1 MLPRI
6 IGLINTT
13 LQDILQSKQ
22 QPTIPLSQIEIVY
35 GNRAIEFNSV
45 TPRIIWTFGK
55 DRFTPTKHL
64 GVNPHQGKSMES
76 EVYCHVFHKSPD
88 DVYFLVN
95 DIVAATRITLC
106 EPSIISASGEM
117 LDPGENSQNGYGY
130 RLSLV
135 LDVTILDPGLKYIQI
150 KTVDAHGEFVE
161 IQPQL

>member
-6 IGLINTT
+6 IDLINTE
-13 LQDILQSKQ
+13 LQAIMKSKQ
-22 QPTIPLSQIEIVY
+22 QPAIPPAQIEKTY
-35 GNRAIEFNSV
+35 GNIAVENNGV
-45 TPRIIWTFGK
+45 TPRIVWTFGR

-76 EVYCHVFHKSPD
+76 EIYCHVFHKSPD
-88 DVYFLVN
+88 DVYNLVN

-130 RLSLV
+130 KLSMTV
-135 LDVTILDPGLKYIQI
+135 DVTILDPGLWYTTIEDTTQTGTFI
-150 KTVDAHGEFVE
+150 TIPIV
-161 IQPQL
+161 